1 MLLASTHVPIHV
13 HILLQLD
20 TVLLGAAHHKTHP
33 SGYLGLNTALG
44 LSVVCRGWRRD
55 ATKIR
60 KATAHSFHSFLLG
73 PEEQGDET
81 QAPGDPSPFHL
92 VEVFEKTEPTGGPS
106 LGVLACFQDLVQVPT
121 GLFLVAPPFIL

>member
-1 MLLASTHVPIHV
+1 MLLASAHVPIHV

-44 LSVVCRGWRRD
+44 LSVVCRGRRWD

-60 KATAHSFHSFLLG
+60 KATAHFFHSFLLG

-81 QAPGDPSPFHL
+81 RAPGDPSFHQ
-92 VEVFEKTEPTGGPS
+92 VEVSEKTEPTGGPS
-106 LGVLACFQDLVQVPT
+106 LGVLACFRDLVQVPT
-121 GLFLVAPPFIL
+121 GLFLAAPPFIP